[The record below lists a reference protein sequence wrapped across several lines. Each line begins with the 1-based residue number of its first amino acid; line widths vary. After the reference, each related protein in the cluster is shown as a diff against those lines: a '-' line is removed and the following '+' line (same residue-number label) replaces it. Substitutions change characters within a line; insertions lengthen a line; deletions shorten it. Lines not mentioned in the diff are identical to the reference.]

1 MANIDCQA
9 AFNQEMDVLNTIS
22 SNLKIIGDKVLENN
36 PADTKAVLSEI
47 SLKVSENQIELKEIN
62 RLLKVLCIGLLGKA
76 E

>member
-47 SLKVSENQIELKEIN
+47 SLKVSENQTELKEIN
-62 RLLKVLCIGLLGKA
+62 RLLKVLCIGILGKA